1 MHEETFT
8 KEKNT
13 RRLFFLIISRV
24 IITSFFLGMTIFMDI
39 RKQSFT
45 ILQTTINFFY
55 FIAAAVYLFSVIYIL
70 LFKFEEK
77 IKNNLYIQI
86 TADIIVTTILV
97 FMFGNTQIDYSLFYT
112 LIIIYSV
119 IFIGRKGGMI
129 VASAASIFYGLIL
142 DLEFYK
148 LIPSVSF
155 IKYEY
160 EINAADTLTNVMV
173 HIISF
178 YVLAFLVSFAVEQEK
193 KAIVLLKEK
202 ESAFNQLDLLFRSII
217 ESVDTGVMTIDL
229 NRPDKNF

>member
-129 VASAASIFYGLIL
+129 VASTSSIFLW
-142 DLEFYK
+142 
-148 LIPSVSF
+148 
-155 IKYEY
+155 
-160 EINAADTLTNVMV
+160 
-173 HIISF
+173 
-178 YVLAFLVSFAVEQEK
+178 
-193 KAIVLLKEK
+193 
-202 ESAFNQLDLLFRSII
+202 FNSRS
-217 ESVDTGVMTIDL
+217 
-229 NRPDKNF
+229 